1 MLFVDCYKNLL
12 SLTPVSEGFL
22 LEIFVG
28 RKIMG
33 LMGWDGINSAVTENA
48 WDGKKVDY
56 GSCFVYKVEYYLM
69 QLDS

>member
-1 MLFVDCYKNLL
+1 
-12 SLTPVSEGFL
+12 
-22 LEIFVG
+22 
-28 RKIMG
+28 MG

-56 GSCFVYKVEYYLM
+56 GGCFVYKVEYYLM